1 MIELFRIMPGRYA
14 SLQAT
19 IDGFQRTGVPLVS
32 YNDTYNLGESA
43 GFGPAGFTED
53 LGSYYIIPKMVEIF
67 GVSLSTSIQVLYS
80 GTVALAFLAGAIG
93 SWLYCRTRIGKWI
106 SVLALAALSIIVA
119 GIGDY
124 YIFAGATA
132 MAFIPWWLYIHD
144 RCGIKAHIVYCTF
157 VGLLASAAHT
167 IRSHSGTGVLIFIIT
182 SILLSKN
189 YSKKLKLTLGMIL
202 LVSVL
207 VIPSGFN
214 SLVVQKRVAYLK
226 SIDCPY
232 DLSGKRVFWHN
243 VYYSLGYIDNPYGI
257 VSSDS
262 YSVQKAV
269 SINPEVKVYSPEYE
283 NILKNEVFRII
294 KTHPFFVIQTV
305 FAKFG
310 VCLMYLLMFA
320 NAGLVLSI
328 YYPKGYR
335 FELPFAAG
343 IAFNM
348 LFGILSK
355 PEYQY
360 LIGLFAFATLYGVYS
375 IDSALSRGALAR
387 LRICQKPPPDRDAN
401 KERIPESDRN
411 SRCLT

>member
-1 MIELFRIMPGRYA
+1 MPGRYH

-32 YNDTYNLGESA
+32 YNDKYSFGESA
-43 GFGPAGFTED
+43 GLGPAGFTED

-67 GVSLSTSIQVLYS
+67 GFSLDTSIQLLYT
-80 GTVALAFLAGAIG
+80 GTVVLAFLVGAIG
-93 SWLYCRTRIGKWI
+93 SCLYCKTRIGKLI
-106 SVLALAALSIIVA
+106 SVLALAALSMIVA

-124 YIFAGATA
+124 YILAGATA
-132 MAFIPWWLYIHD
+132 MALVPWWLYIHD

-157 VGLLASAAHT
+157 VGLLAGATHM
-167 IRSHSGTGVLIFIIT
+167 IRSHSGTGVLIFIIL
-182 SILLSKN
+182 SILLSKD
-189 YSKKLKLTLGMIL
+189 YSKKLKLTFGMIL
-202 LVSVL
+202 LISVL
-207 VIPSGFN
+207 VIPTGFK
-214 SLVVQKRVAYLK
+214 SFVVQKRVAYLK

-232 DLSGKRVFWHN
+232 DLSGKRMLWHN

-262 YSVQKAV
+262 HSVQKAV
-269 SINPEVKVYSPEYE
+269 SINTEVSLLSPEYE
-283 NILKNEVFRII
+283 NILRNEVFRVI
-294 KTHPFFVIQTV
+294 KTHPFFVIKTV

-310 VCLMYLLMFA
+310 ICLMYLLIFA
-320 NAGLVLSI
+320 NVGLVLSI

-348 LFGILSK
+348 LFGILTE

-360 LIGLFAFATLYGVYS
+360 LLGLFAFATMYVMYS
-375 IDSALSRGALAR
+375 IDFAVHRGLLNR
-387 LRICQKPPPDRDAN
+387 FKKQKEEVMD
-401 KERIPESDRN
+401 
-411 SRCLT
+411 